1 MQRFLLVIFVVLSVN
16 AWTNDKIKI
25 SVLTCSSGDELY
37 SAFGHTALRVH
48 NRQTG
53 DDLVYN
59 FGQFDFDTPN
69 FYMKFLQGRLKYR
82 LGIHSYLEFLAK
94 YSSRGRSIVEQEIS
108 MPAAQKKQLVDTLRF
123 LYRPENRYY
132 LYHFMDKNCTT
143 EVRDLIIKALGKKT
157 SLNQKQAGIT
167 FRQMLE
173 YYLSE
178 KPVLKAGIDLI
189 TGTKLDRELNQ
200 LQAMALPY
208 KLMAGID
215 KLKINGRPVVQKCV
229 NVVSFPQQTYARGWF
244 YIITFYSLLV
254 MMWLFISEKFFV
266 KVMWLLTSLPGI
278 FILGL
283 QFFSEHAE
291 FLNNWNL
298 LWMNPLYLL
307 LFVKRVKNNKII
319 FQLFGYFV
327 IVALTTR
334 FIVAG
339 LQPFNFVFLPWTV
352 FLLLTFLP
360 PSLLQKKIK
369 IKQNLR

>member
-1 MQRFLLVIFVVLSVN
+1 MQRFLLVIILFLSLN

-25 SVLTCSSGDELY
+25 SVLTCSAGDELY

-59 FGQFDFDTPN
+59 FGQFDFDTTN

-94 YSSRGRSIVEQEIS
+94 YSSHGRSVVEQEID
-108 MPAAQKKQLVDTLRF
+108 MPTAQKKQLVDTLRF

-143 EVRDLIIKALGKKT
+143 EVRDLIIEALGKKI
-157 SLNQKQAGIT
+157 SLTQKQAGIT

-178 KPVLKAGIDLI
+178 KPVLKVGIDLI
-189 TGTKLDRELNQ
+189 TGTKLDRELNP
-200 LQAMALPY
+200 LQAMALPH

-215 KLKINGRPVVQKCV
+215 TLKSNGRPVVKRRI
-229 NVVSFPQQTYARGWF
+229 NVVSYRQQPNVRSWF
-244 YIITFYSLLV
+244 YIITFYLLLV
-254 MMWLFISEKFFV
+254 MVWLFISKELFV
-266 KVMWLLTSLPGI
+266 KVMWVLTALPGI
-278 FILGL
+278 LILGL
-283 QFFSEHAE
+283 QIFSEHAE

-298 LWMNPLYLL
+298 LWINPLYLL
-307 LFVKRVKNNKII
+307 LFVNRVRNNKTI
-319 FQLFGYFV
+319 FQVIGYFV
-327 IVALTTR
+327 IFALITR

-352 FLLLTFLP
+352 LLILTFLP
-360 PSLLQKKIK
+360 SLIKK
-369 IKQNLR
+369 